1 MVVGVYGNYMWL
13 VRDKVVYIQGG
24 LILGVLYMVYE
35 RSEDKICGFIMF
47 QGGVQVLEMMLY
59 ILDVINVDQK
69 FFLGIILGVLVKD
82 DCD

>member
-1 MVVGVYGNYMWL
+1 MWL
-13 VRDKVVYIQGG
+13 VRDKVVYIQGD

-59 ILDVINVDQK
+59 ILDVINVD
-69 FFLGIILGVLVKD
+69 
-82 DCD
+82 

>member
-13 VRDKVVYIQGG
+13 VRDKVVYIQGD

-59 ILDVINVDQK
+59 ILDVINVD
-69 FFLGIILGVLVKD
+69 
-82 DCD
+82 